1 MTYKLYF
8 VFHGLDVMVHD
19 FGQVHHQH
27 EHNCLELTQFQGLQH

>member
-8 VFHGLDVMVHD
+8 FLHGLDVMVHN

-27 EHNCLELTQFQGLQH
+27 ELNCLELTHFQGLQH